1 MADDDKISGKVFLYA
16 DMHTDPYD
24 AYTIQ
29 MPTMSVVQ
37 MVHGSLSSAHQIAN
51 ELRNVGE
58 EREKKTCKKFLRCQI
73 RTFNMDRTKMRK
85 RINSKCDY
93 THRTT
98 HTQIEFL
105 NTMS

>member
-1 MADDDKISGKVFLYA
+1 
-16 DMHTDPYD
+16 MHTDPYD

-58 EREKKTCKKFLRCQI
+58 EREKKKHVR
-73 RTFNMDRTKMRK
+73 
-85 RINSKCDY
+85 NSFDVRFARSTWIVQK
-93 THRTT
+93 
-98 HTQIEFL
+98 
-105 NTMS
+105 